1 VPSSWTDLDRPP
13 LSAHRLQRVVAEGG
27 RWSRLRV
34 VESTGSTNADVA
46 AAAREDEASGLV
58 VVAEAQDAGRGRLDR
73 GWESPPRSGVLMS
86 MLVRPDLPTHVLGV
100 VPLLVGVSVAEAVR
114 QVGAVDAVLKWPND
128 VLVGGRKLGGI
139 RVERV
144 NDALVLGVG
153 VNVSLRADELPVAH
167 ATSLLLAGGETDRE
181 PLVKEIL
188 RAVDRRL
195 TAFEST
201 AGDPRVVLDVYRQ
214 VCETI
219 GRRVRVDL
227 PGGATVSG
235 TAEGVDDTGRLA
247 VRDDDANVHA
257 LAAGDVTHVRAED

>member
-13 LSAHRLQRVVAEGG
+13 LSAHRLQRVVADGG
-27 RWSRLRV
+27 RWSRLLV
-34 VESTGSTNADVA
+34 VERTGSTNADVV
-46 AAAREDEASGLV
+46 AAAREGAASGLV
-58 VVAEAQDAGRGRLDR
+58 LVAEAQDGGRGRLDR
-73 GWESPPRSGVLMS
+73 RWDAPPRSAVLMS
-86 MLVRPDLPTHVLGV
+86 VLVRPDVPVHVLGV
-100 VPLLVGVSVAEAVR
+100 VPLLVGVAVAEAVR
-114 QVGAVDAVLKWPND
+114 QVGDVDAVLKWPND
-128 VLVGGRKLGGI
+128 VLVRGGKLGGI
-139 RVERV
+139 LVERV
-144 NDALVLGVG
+144 ADAVVIGVG
-153 VNVSLRADELPVAH
+153 LNVSLRADELPVAR
-167 ATSLLLAGGETDRE
+167 ATSLLLAGGSTDRE

-195 TAFEST
+195 TAFEAAT
-201 AGDPRVVLDVYRQ
+201 GDTRVVLDGYRQ

-235 TAEGVDDTGRLA
+235 TAEGVDDSGRLV